1 MADDRDDAQRTEE
14 PTQKRLDEARQKG
27 DVVKSMELSSFVML
41 AGGTL
46 ALVLFGQ
53 NAARQFSAG
62 FTVFLASPAQMALDA
77 GGMTALMKK
86 CVFGLFAIIGPASA
100 VMVIAALAGHL
111 LQHRPVFTTEKLKP
125 SFSKLSPITGLKRMF
140 GLDGIVN
147 LVKGVAKIVLVGT
160 AAFLAVW
167 PERSRLASAMDMNPF
182 GVASLAVAL
191 IGKMLI
197 AALIVLALIAV
208 LDYFYQRQRFFAR
221 HRMTRQE
228 LKDEIKQNEG
238 DPTVKARIRQIRLER
253 SRKRMIAAVPDA
265 NVVIV
270 NPTHYAVALKYESGK
285 MAAPVCVAKGMDH
298 LALTIRKVAEEHD
311 VPIVEN
317 PPLARALYAAVDLDE
332 PIPPEHYKA
341 VAQIIGYVMRLRW
354 TKADSGKPVIAGL
367 AHPAKA

>member
-14 PTQKRLDEARQKG
+14 PTQKRLDEALKQG
-27 DVVKSMELSSFVML
+27 DVVKSSELSSFVML

-46 ALVLFGQ
+46 ALALFGRS
-53 NAARQFSAG
+53 AASQFAAN
-62 FTVFLASPAQMALDA
+62 FTVFLANPGEMTLDA
-77 GGMTALMKK
+77 GAMPGLMKR
-86 CVFGLFAIIGPASA
+86 CVFGFFAIIGPAA
-100 VMVIAALAGHL
+100 GLMIVAALGGHL
-111 LQHRPVFTTEKLKP
+111 LQHRPFFSTEKIKP
-125 SFSKLSPITGLKRMF
+125 DLGKLSPVAGFKRLF

-147 LVKGVAKIVLVGT
+147 LVKGVAKIVLVGI

-167 PERSRLASAMDMNPF
+167 PERARLASALDMSPW
-182 GVASLAVAL
+182 GMASLALTL

-197 AALIVLALIAV
+197 AALIVLAALAA
-208 LDYFYQRQRFFAR
+208 LDYVYQRQRFMAR

-228 LKDEIKQNEG
+228 LKDELKQSEG
-238 DPTVKARIRQIRLER
+238 DPAVKARIRQIRLER
-253 SRKRMIAAVPDA
+253 SKKRMIAAVPGA

-298 LALTIRKVAEEHD
+298 LALTIRKVAEDHG

-332 PIPPEHYKA
+332 PIPPDHYKA
-341 VAQIIGYVMRLRW
+341 VAQIIGYVMRLANKNRFW
-354 TKADSGKPVIAGL
+354 RN
-367 AHPAKA
+367 